1 MTTLLLPVARLVRE
15 NLSVLMTFAF
25 ARGPLHDLITKNFIG
40 DWKYLHET
48 VFSMSQQRAEKA
60 CLEMALFLRYLDDE
74 QGLSKYVEGKTNF
87 QFGTLHLRDGGK
99 EDLKLREVA
108 NKIIHATGFEW
119 DISNPNRPLLVC
131 HSRDKEQWVRAEV
144 DIVNLAAVC
153 GNLAG

>member
-1 MTTLLLPVARLVRE
+1 MTTLSLPVARLVRE

-25 ARGPLHDLITKNFIG
+25 ARGPLHELISKGFVG

-60 CLEMALFLRYLDDE
+60 ALEMALFLRYLDDE
-74 QGLSKYVEGKTNF
+74 QGISNYVEGRTNF
-87 QFGTLHLRDGGK
+87 QFGTLHLREGGK

-108 NKIIHATGFEW
+108 NKVIHATGFDW
-119 DISNPNRPLLVC
+119 DISNPQRPLLVC
-131 HSRDKEQWVRAEV
+131 HSRDKEKWVRAEV

-153 GNLAG
+153 GNL